1 MKKRVANKI
10 DSPFYMAKFEERRA
24 GKRELMEYVNWAE
37 LSYSRITNRM
47 LNRIFINAEYDIGY
61 QMDLRGL
68 SFNDLF

>member
-1 MKKRVANKI
+1 
-10 DSPFYMAKFEERRA
+10 
-24 GKRELMEYVNWAE
+24 MEYVNWAE